1 MLVANYHK
9 MLGGGGGCTPRVC
22 QGIQPECRMYSID
35 TYIFPECRVLSPIFH
50 SSTPPPPPTLRS
62 APVFF
67 NFILLNVYDHLSARS
82 LLAKLG
88 Q

>member
-9 MLGGGGGCTPRVC
+9 MLGGGGGGCTPRVC

-50 SSTPPPPPTLRS
+50 SSTPPPPPPSDPPLFS
-62 APVFF
+62 S
-67 NFILLNVYDHLSARS
+67 ILFY
-82 LLAKLG
+82 
-88 Q
+88 